1 MRLKRIVSVLLAA
14 LLLAMVPL
22 NALAADNP
30 VPKAKQAVVCIVS
43 GIGYQNGKPYTYDGY
58 YGIGTGFGVGRS
70 GEDAQIFVTNN
81 HVISDKQNKPYDQV
95 YIFVD
100 NANLYDESSVVPCR
114 ILYADPQVDLA
125 IIQAEAPIPG
135 VGTLPLRSAKEIKTG
150 DDVYALGF
158 PAIADELADSNH
170 YTVDDITVTDGIVSR
185 RLQIGGVDYMAHT
198 AKINHGNSGGPL
210 INAYGQ
216 VIGINGNVVGI
227 NTLGIADVENAD
239 LRCYAFDIDYAI
251 DVLEQL
257 ELPYTKAAGNVGGLS
272 LAAAAAIGV
281 GIAVVLVL
289 AVVLLLRKKQS
300 GKVPKVLIQAICG
313 PLQGQSWELLTSLSI
328 GRNPGENIVLPPD
341 TSGIS
346 RRHCLI
352 ARRGNQVTVTD
363 LGSSYGTF
371 LNGSRITA
379 NQPVAVPNGA
389 VLSLASNAVQFRLLI
404 T

>member
-1 MRLKRIVSVLLAA
+1 MHLKRIVSVLLAA

-58 YGIGTGFGVGRS
+58 YGTGTGFGVGRS
-70 GEDAQIFVTNN
+70 REDAQIFVTNN
-81 HVISDKQNKPYDQV
+81 HVISDKQYKPYDQV

-210 INAYGQ
+210 IDTA
-216 VIGINGNVVGI
+216 GNVVGI

-346 RRHCLI
+346 RRHCLL
-352 ARRGNQVTVTD
+352 ARRGDQVTVTD

>member
-58 YGIGTGFGVGRS
+58 YGTGTGFGVGRS

-210 INAYGQ
+210 IDTA
-216 VIGINGNVVGI
+216 GNVVGI

-352 ARRGNQVTVTD
+352 ARRGDQVTVTD

-389 VLSLASNAVQFRLLI
+389 VLSLASSAVQFRLLI

>member
-1 MRLKRIVSVLLAA
+1 MHLKRIVSVLLAA

-81 HVISDKQNKPYDQV
+81 HVISDKQYKPYDQV

-100 NANLYDESSVVPCR
+100 NADFYDESSVVPCR

-210 INAYGQ
+210 IDTA
-216 VIGINGNVVGI
+216 GNVVGI

-272 LAAAAAIGV
+272 LAAVAAIGV

-313 PLQGQSWELLTSLSI
+313 PLQDQSWELLTSLSI

-346 RRHCLI
+346 RRHCLL
-352 ARRGNQVTVTD
+352 ARRGDQVTVTD

-379 NQPVAVPNGA
+379 NQPVTVPNGA

>member
-58 YGIGTGFGVGRS
+58 YGTGTGFGVGRS

-81 HVISDKQNKPYDQV
+81 HVISDKQYKPYDQV

-135 VGTLPLRSAKEIKTG
+135 VGTLPLRSAKEIETG
-150 DDVYALGF
+150 DDVFALGF
-158 PAIADELADSNH
+158 QAIVDELADSNH

-210 INAYGQ
+210 IDTA
-216 VIGINGNVVGI
+216 GNVVGI

-272 LAAAAAIGV
+272 LAAVAAIGV

-289 AVVLLLRKKQS
+289 AVLLLRKKQS
-300 GKVPKVLIQAICG
+300 EKVPKVLIQAICG

-346 RRHCLI
+346 RRHCLL
-352 ARRGNQVTVTD
+352 ARRGDQVTVTD

>member
-58 YGIGTGFGVGRS
+58 YGTGTGFGVGRS

-81 HVISDKQNKPYDQV
+81 HVISDKQYKPYDQV

-210 INAYGQ
+210 IDTA
-216 VIGINGNVVGI
+216 GNVVGI

-272 LAAAAAIGV
+272 LAAVAAIGV

-346 RRHCLI
+346 RRHCLL
-352 ARRGNQVTVTD
+352 ARRGDQVTVTD

>member
-81 HVISDKQNKPYDQV
+81 HVISDKQYKPYDQV

-100 NANLYDESSVVPCR
+100 NADFYDESSVVPCR

-210 INAYGQ
+210 IDTA
-216 VIGINGNVVGI
+216 GNVVGI

-272 LAAAAAIGV
+272 LAAVAAIGV
-281 GIAVVLVL
+281 GIAIVLVL

-346 RRHCLI
+346 RRHCLL
-352 ARRGNQVTVTD
+352 ARRGDQVTVTD

>member
-81 HVISDKQNKPYDQV
+81 HVISDKQYKPYDQV

-100 NANLYDESSVVPCR
+100 NADFYDESSVVPCR

-210 INAYGQ
+210 IDTA
-216 VIGINGNVVGI
+216 GNVVGI

-257 ELPYTKAAGNVGGLS
+257 ELPYTKAGANMGGLS
-272 LAAAAAIGV
+272 LAAVAAVGV

-289 AVVLLLRKKQS
+289 VVVLLLRKKQS

-346 RRHCLI
+346 RRHCLL
-352 ARRGNQVTVTD
+352 ARRGDQVTVTD

>member
-1 MRLKRIVSVLLAA
+1 MHLKRIVSVLLAA

-58 YGIGTGFGVGRS
+58 YGTGTGFGVGRS

-81 HVISDKQNKPYDQV
+81 HVISDNQYKPYDQV

-210 INAYGQ
+210 IDTA
-216 VIGINGNVVGI
+216 GNVVGI

-363 LGSSYGTF
+363 LDSSYGTF

>member
-58 YGIGTGFGVGRS
+58 YGTGTGFGVGRS

-100 NANLYDESSVVPCR
+100 NADLYDESSVVPCR

-210 INAYGQ
+210 IDTA
-216 VIGINGNVVGI
+216 GNVVGI

-239 LRCYAFDIDYAI
+239 LRCYAFDIDYVI

-328 GRNPGENIVLPPD
+328 GRNPGESIVLPPD

-346 RRHCLI
+346 RRHCLL
-352 ARRGNQVTVTD
+352 ARRGDQVTVTD

>member
-1 MRLKRIVSVLLAA
+1 MRLKRIVSVLLAV

-58 YGIGTGFGVGRS
+58 YGTGTGFGVGRS

-81 HVISDKQNKPYDQV
+81 HVISDKQYKPYDQV

-210 INAYGQ
+210 IDTA
-216 VIGINGNVVGI
+216 GNVVGI

-272 LAAAAAIGV
+272 LAAVAAIGV

-300 GKVPKVLIQAICG
+300 EKVPKVLIQAICG

-346 RRHCLI
+346 RRHCLL
-352 ARRGNQVTVTD
+352 ARRGDQVTVTD

>member
-210 INAYGQ
+210 IDTA
-216 VIGINGNVVGI
+216 GNVVGI

-346 RRHCLI
+346 RRHCLL
-352 ARRGNQVTVTD
+352 ARRGDQVTVTD

>member
-1 MRLKRIVSVLLAA
+1 MHLKRIVSVLLAA

-22 NALAADNP
+22 NALASDNP

-81 HVISDKQNKPYDQV
+81 HVISDKQYKPYDQV

-210 INAYGQ
+210 IDTA
-216 VIGINGNVVGI
+216 GNVVGI

-272 LAAAAAIGV
+272 LAAVAAIGV

-346 RRHCLI
+346 RRHCLL
-352 ARRGNQVTVTD
+352 ARRGDQVTVTD

-389 VLSLASNAVQFRLLI
+389 VLSLASSAVQFRLLI

>member
-22 NALAADNP
+22 NALASDNP

-58 YGIGTGFGVGRS
+58 YGTGTGFGVGRS

-81 HVISDKQNKPYDQV
+81 HVISDNQYKPYDQV

-100 NANLYDESSVVPCR
+100 NSNLYDESSVVPCR

-135 VGTLPLRSAKEIKTG
+135 VGTLPLRSAKEVKTG

-210 INAYGQ
+210 IDTA
-216 VIGINGNVVGI
+216 GNVVGI

-239 LRCYAFDIDYAI
+239 LRCYAFDIDYAM

-272 LAAAAAIGV
+272 LAAVAAIGV

-352 ARRGNQVTVTD
+352 ARRGDQVTVTD

-389 VLSLASNAVQFRLLI
+389 VLSLASNAVQFRFLI